1 MFPRER
7 FEAAFE
13 RAPVD
18 RPPIM
23 YQHLGAARTILN
35 AAGLT
40 MREGF
45 HDPEKFAKICIMA
58 QRITGFDNVMA
69 GWGDILV
76 EARAHGT
83 RWRWPEKDYYPRSDG
98 YAISSLSEL
107 DKVQPV
113 DPMKDEFWSVPLRAA
128 GLLQER
134 HGTEVAVLGCINGP
148 MMMSGEV
155 MGYENLLMSTWSE
168 PDLAGQLM
176 DRMLES
182 SRMYGEHLAR
192 MGIGHVFIEDGTCSP
207 DVNSIEG
214 LLKFDLGYLSRLM
227 SSFRSNG
234 LRSIVH
240 NCAANPYLDGYLDM
254 TIEALHLT
262 PKPEQRRDVYDR
274 FRSKTTVIGG
284 IDQTFLLFKGTP
296 AQVEAEV
303 EGMMRDWGGDPGYMI
318 APGCEMAF
326 KTPVENLIA
335 LREAAARFAR
345 RTTGDG

>member
-1 MFPRER
+1 MD
-7 FEAAFE
+7 

-23 YQHLGAARTILN
+23 YQHLGAARTVLN

-45 HDPEKFAKICIMA
+45 HDPDKFARICIMA

-76 EARAHGT
+76 EAKAHGT
-83 RWRWPEKDYYPRSDG
+83 KWRWPERDFYPRSDG
-98 YAISSLSEL
+98 YAINTLAEL
-107 DKVQPV
+107 DRVQPV

-134 HGTEVAVLGCINGP
+134 YGNEVAVVGCITGP

-155 MGYENLLMSTWSE
+155 MGYENLLMATWSE
-168 PDLAGQLM
+168 PDLAAQLM
-176 DRMLES
+176 DRILES
-182 SRMYGEHLAR
+182 SAMYGEHLAR
-192 MGIGHVFIEDGTCSP
+192 MGIGQVFIEDGTCSP

-214 LLKFDLGYLSRLM
+214 LLKFDLGYLSKVM

-240 NCAANPYLDGYLDM
+240 NCAANPYLDGYPDM

-262 PKPEQRRDVYDR
+262 PKAEDRKAIYDR

-296 AQVEAEV
+296 AEV
-303 EGMMRDWGGDPGYMI
+303 ENEVRSMMSDWGDGPGYMI

-326 KTPVENLIA
+326 KTPIENIIA
-335 LREAAARFAR
+335 LRESATKCASGTRDV
-345 RTTGDG
+345 G

>member
-13 RAPVD
+13 RTPVD

-23 YQHLGAARTILN
+23 YQHLGAARTVLN

-45 HDPEKFAKICIMA
+45 HDPEKFARICIMA

-98 YAISSLSEL
+98 YAISSLAEL
-107 DKVQPV
+107 DRVQPV
-113 DPMKDEFWSVPLRAA
+113 DPLKDEFWSVPLRAA

-134 HGTEVAVLGCINGP
+134 YGNEVAVVGCINGP
-148 MMMSGEV
+148 MMMGGEV
-155 MGYENLLMSTWSE
+155 MGYEALLMASWSE
-168 PDLAGQLM
+168 PDLAMELI
-176 DRMLES
+176 DRLVQS
-182 SRMYGEHLAR
+182 SAMYGEHLAS
-192 MGIGHVFIEDGTCSP
+192 MGVGHVFIEDGTCSP
-207 DVNSIEG
+207 DVNSVEG
-214 LLKFDLGYLSRLM
+214 LERFDLGFLNKVV

-240 NCAANPYLDGYLDM
+240 NCSANPYIDGYLDM
-254 TIEALHLT
+254 EFDALHLT
-262 PKPEQRRDVYDR
+262 PKAEDRKEVYDS
-274 FRSKTTVIGG
+274 FRPRTTVIGG
-284 IDQTFLLFKGTP
+284 IDQMFLLFKGTP
-296 AQVEAEV
+296 AQVAAEV
-303 EGMMRDWGGDPGYMI
+303 EAMLTDWGDGPGYML

-326 KTPVENLIA
+326 KTPVENIIA
-335 LREAAARFAR
+335 LREAAARRAFRAR
-345 RTTGDG
+345 PDG